1 LKAKIISFEGG
12 DGLGK
17 STQAKIIA
25 ENLRSQGKRVACVK
39 LPAYDRL
46 TGKLIRKMLKSGT
59 AVTFPNVFQI
69 FQWLDKIIFQLF
81 YMRALLK
88 SNDYVLFDRWHVSM
102 WAYGLAGGADEK
114 MTNMLIDTL
123 VKPDITF
130 VFHGKSKREE
140 KTDFYESDALYQKSV
155 ALYYIL
161 WTCWN
166 DSAKEIYAD
175 QSIQLVSDTIIQHIN
190 CLKEKS

>member
-1 LKAKIISFEGG
+1 MKAKIVSFEGG

-17 STQAKIIA
+17 STQVKLVADI
-25 ENLRSQGKRVACVK
+25 LRSQGKRVTCVK
-39 LPAYDRL
+39 LPAYDKW

-81 YMRALLK
+81 YMRNLLQN
-88 SNDYVLFDRWHVSM
+88 NDYVLFDRWHVSM
-102 WAYGLAGGADEK
+102 WAYGLAGGANEE
-114 MTNMLIDTL
+114 MTNALIDTL

-130 VFHGKSKREE
+130 VFHGKCKRDE
-140 KTDFYESDALYQKSV
+140 KNDFYESDAVYQKCV

-166 DSAKEIYAD
+166 DYAKEVYAD
-175 QSIQLVSDTIIQHIN
+175 QSIQSVTDTIIQQIE